1 MKINVSTI
9 GEWQNFCPFFRR
21 TRRDAIGDGW
31 EELSPDD
38 PDFER
43 MRAFLT
49 DVQSWIFNI
58 NQYAADKLA
67 SSDEVPVG
75 VVGGQP
81 FTYDLFGSL
90 NLQS

>member
-1 MKINVSTI
+1 MFPRLVNGRIFV
-9 GEWQNFCPFFRR
+9 PFFVGQ
-21 TRRDAIGDGW
+21 DGMLGDGW

-67 SSDEVPVG
+67 SSDEVPVANG
-75 VVGGQP
+75 KLIAFWGR
-81 FTYDLFGSL
+81 
-90 NLQS
+90 